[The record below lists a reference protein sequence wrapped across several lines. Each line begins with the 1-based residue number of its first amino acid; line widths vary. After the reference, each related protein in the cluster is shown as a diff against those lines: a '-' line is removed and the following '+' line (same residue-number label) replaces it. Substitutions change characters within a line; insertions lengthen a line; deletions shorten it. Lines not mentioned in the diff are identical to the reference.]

1 MYRLKNRNS
10 KFTQLKNRARLEIL
24 LIIPH
29 NLVGRIQQRFNQ
41 EIGRIR
47 KFKTQLMKLKL
58 MVMRFHRKECQ
69 NYYNFYLHSRLNLN
83 KDVKLEFKSIKLR
96 K

>member
-1 MYRLKNRNS
+1 MYKLKNQNF
-10 KFTQLKNRARLEIL
+10 KFTQLKNKARLEIH

-41 EIGRIR
+41 GIGKI
-47 KFKTQLMKLKL
+47 KKIKTQLMKLKL
-58 MVMRFHRKECQ
+58 MLMKFHRKECQ
-69 NYYNFYLHSRLNLN
+69 NCYSFCLHLRLNLN
-83 KDVKLEFKSIKLR
+83 KDVKLEFKSIKLH